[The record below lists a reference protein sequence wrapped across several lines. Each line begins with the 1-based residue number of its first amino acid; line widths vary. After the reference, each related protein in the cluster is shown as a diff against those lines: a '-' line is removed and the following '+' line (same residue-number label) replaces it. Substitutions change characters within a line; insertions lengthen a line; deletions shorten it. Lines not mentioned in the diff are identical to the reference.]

1 MILEKKPATIE
12 AFEYEGGAESA
23 EALAVWLR
31 ARLCNNTVVWVPP
44 VFDDGKELV
53 SDEVRIFSHID
64 RDRINVVF
72 PNAFVVIGED
82 YGLYVRSKAS
92 LFRDFKEISDGSSSR
107 PV

>member
-1 MILEKKPATIE
+1 MLLEKKPTTVE

-31 ARLCNNTVVWVPP
+31 ARLCHNTVVWVPP

-53 SDEVRIFSHID
+53 SDEVRIFSHVD
-64 RDRINVVF
+64 RHRINVVF
-72 PNAFVVIGED
+72 PNAFVVISED
-82 YGLYVRSKAS
+82 RGLYVTSKAS
-92 LFRDFKEISDGSSSR
+92 LFHDFKEVEDADAR